1 MWISNVRLVQQ
12 GRIQHCDIEIQQDRI
27 REIYP
32 VGSADRTQLFF
43 DGQGRYLSHGFI
55 DIHVH
60 GGGGGDFM
68 DGTEDAWRA
77 ATNLHLRHG
86 TTGMVPTTLSASK
99 EELLKAF
106 SVLKPAGKILRTVPR
121 FWGCIWKVPI
131 FHRCRRAPKTHPSF
145 VPPYTKNTVGWL
157 RRMPGFCDG
166 RWPRNF
172 QAAGKW
178 LLG

>member
-106 SVLKPAGKILRTVPR
+106 SVFETCRKDPGNGAKVLGLHLEGPYFSPLQAGAQDPSQLRTPV
-121 FWGCIWKVPI
+121 
-131 FHRCRRAPKTHPSF
+131 
-145 VPPYTKNTVGWL
+145 
-157 RRMPGFCDG
+157 
-166 RWPRNF
+166 
-172 QAAGKW
+172 
-178 LLG
+178 

>member
-77 ATNLHLRHG
+77 ATKDHVSHLPNG
-86 TTGMVPTTLSASK
+86 
-99 EELLKAF
+99 LLRNAVRGSSHVVKKA
-106 SVLKPAGKILRTVPR
+106 
-121 FWGCIWKVPI
+121 
-131 FHRCRRAPKTHPSF
+131 
-145 VPPYTKNTVGWL
+145 
-157 RRMPGFCDG
+157 
-166 RWPRNF
+166 
-172 QAAGKW
+172 
-178 LLG
+178 